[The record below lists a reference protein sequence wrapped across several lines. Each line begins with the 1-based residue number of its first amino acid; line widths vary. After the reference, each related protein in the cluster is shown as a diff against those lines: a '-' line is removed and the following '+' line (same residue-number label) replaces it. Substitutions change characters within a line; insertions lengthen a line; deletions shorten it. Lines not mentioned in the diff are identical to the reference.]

1 MDIRTRLSLVFVA
14 VSLVSMALLGT
25 FAYITS
31 ADLLQEISLRQL
43 DALAESK
50 KRDLNKVYASW
61 VDKLRLLRSNDQLS
75 RLVRDY
81 AETDDE
87 EALRQLER
95 VLQGVKVALPLID
108 KIEIYDIDG
117 NEITAAGRTKVVHER
132 VEIGEEVVHVGT
144 YLTADGLR
152 VALLSGI
159 TLDGTLVGAIE
170 IIFDASDIFD
180 ITGDYTG
187 LGETGEAFVVMR
199 EEGRLTV
206 LNPLRMDVEVV
217 TTQQILDYASDDMRL
232 VFEADENRLGE
243 AYEDYRGEKVW
254 LATRYLEQPDWG
266 LVVKVDVSEEAKRAD
281 ALQES
286 LIDIAVALSAF
297 AIIGGA
303 LLGFYLARPIHEL
316 AIIVERMR
324 HGEWGLRAE
333 VKGDDE
339 IAYLS
344 GALNQF
350 VEYIETEHIDPSRFE
365 SDDNARKPDSN
376 G

>member
-1 MDIRTRLSLVFVA
+1 VDIRTRLSLVLVA

-31 ADLLQEISLRQL
+31 ADLLQETSLRQL

-61 VDKLRLLRSNDQLS
+61 VDKLRLVRSSDQLS
-75 RLVRDY
+75 RLVRDHI
-81 AETDDE
+81 ETDDE

-95 VLQGVKVALPLID
+95 VLQGVKVALPQID

-117 NEITAAGRTKVVHER
+117 NEIASAGRTKVVHDP
-132 VEIGEEVVHVGT
+132 VDIGEDVTHVGT
-144 YLTADGLR
+144 YLTEDGLR
-152 VALLSGI
+152 VALLGGVS
-159 TLDGTLVGAIE
+159 LDGALVGALD

-217 TTQQILDYASDDMRL
+217 TTQQILDHASDDMRL
-232 VFEADENRLGE
+232 VFDAGENNLGE
-243 AYEDYRGEKVW
+243 AHEDYRGEQVW
-254 LATRYLEQPDWG
+254 MATRYLEQPDWG
-266 LVVKVDVSEEAKRAD
+266 LVVKVDVSEEAKRAK

-316 AIIVERMR
+316 AVIVERMR

-344 GALNQF
+344 EALNEF
-350 VEYIETEHIDPSRFE
+350 VQHIETEHIDPSHFE
-365 SDDNARKPDSN
+365 AEWLSLLIS
-376 G
+376 

>member
-1 MDIRTRLSLVFVA
+1 VLVA

-159 TLDGTLVGAIE
+159 SLDGTLVGVIE

-316 AIIVERMR
+316 ALIVERMR